1 VELSDLPEDHPV
13 KSIPPPTLPDGAVGA
28 MDFIGDTTTA
38 RGFFRAYNRA
48 GELVWFYGPVR
59 HLEVRAM
66 AASLLDNADEL
77 ELCERANRSRL
88 N

>member
-1 VELSDLPEDHPV
+1 MEPEDLPADHPV
-13 KSIPPPTLPDGAVGA
+13 RAIPRPELPDGTVGA
-28 MDFIGDTTTA
+28 MDFIGDTATA

-77 ELCERANRSRL
+77 ELHERENRSRL